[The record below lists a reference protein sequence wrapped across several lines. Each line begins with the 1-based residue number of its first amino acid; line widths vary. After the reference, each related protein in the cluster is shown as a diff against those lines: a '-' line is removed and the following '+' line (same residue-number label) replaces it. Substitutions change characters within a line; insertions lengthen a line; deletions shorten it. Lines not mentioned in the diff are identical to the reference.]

1 MSNIFNTFKQGSNL
15 GMFNYGQPSAGSFE
29 NIEELISKLPADK
42 QAAARE
48 KQINAAI
55 EAKATSQ
62 VLAPFQQ
69 PYTLEELGK
78 FREQE
83 ARRAQE
89 LGKESV
95 ETAFKYGMLANIP
108 KTISQSFG
116 NISAMNLLAG
126 QGIADTYARTLAAY
140 PRPQFATA
148 NFQSQKYFE

>member
-1 MSNIFNTFKQGSNL
+1 MNPLLAGKFAGAF
-15 GMFNYGQPSAGSFE
+15 QPGAAGTGFDFESFITQLPKAE
-29 NIEELISKLPADK
+29 QDKLRVERAQSEMRADETRRALASFQQQYKIEEIEGL
-42 QAAARE
+42 RE
-48 KQINAAI
+48 
-55 EAKATSQ
+55 
-62 VLAPFQQ
+62 
-69 PYTLEELGK
+69 
-78 FREQE
+78 RE

-126 QGIADTYARTLAAY
+126 QGIADTYARTLVAY

>member
-1 MSNIFNTFKQGSNL
+1 MNPLLAGKFAGAF
-15 GMFNYGQPSAGSFE
+15 QPGAAGTGFDFESFITQLPKAE
-29 NIEELISKLPADK
+29 QDKLRIERARSQMRADETR
-42 QAAARE
+42 QA
-48 KQINAAI
+48 
-55 EAKATSQ
+55 
-62 VLAPFQQ
+62 LAPFQQ
-69 PYTLEELGK
+69 PYTLEELGR

-95 ETAFKYGMLANIP
+95 REAFKYGMLANIP

>member
-1 MSNIFNTFKQGSNL
+1 MNPLLAGKFAGAFQPGTAGTGFDFESLIKQL
-15 GMFNYGQPSAGSFE
+15 PKAEQD
-29 NIEELISKLPADK
+29 KLRVERVQSEMRADETRR
-42 QAAARE
+42 A
-48 KQINAAI
+48 
-55 EAKATSQ
+55 
-62 VLAPFQQ
+62 LAPFQQ
-69 PYTLEELGK
+69 PYTLEELGQ

-95 ETAFKYGMLANIP
+95 REAFKYGMLANIP

>member
-69 PYTLEELGK
+69 PYTLEELGQ

-95 ETAFKYGMLANIP
+95 REAFKYGMLANIP

-116 NISAMNLLAG
+116 NAAALNVLAG
-126 QGIADTYARTLAAY
+126 QAGTDALVRTLAAY

>member
-1 MSNIFNTFKQGSNL
+1 MHGFDFE
-15 GMFNYGQPSAGSFE
+15 SFITQLPKAE
-29 NIEELISKLPADK
+29 QDKLRVERVQSEMRADETRRALASFQQQYKIEEIEGL
-42 QAAARE
+42 RE
-48 KQINAAI
+48 
-55 EAKATSQ
+55 
-62 VLAPFQQ
+62 
-69 PYTLEELGK
+69 
-78 FREQE
+78 RE

-95 ETAFKYGMLANIP
+95 KEAFKYGMLANIP